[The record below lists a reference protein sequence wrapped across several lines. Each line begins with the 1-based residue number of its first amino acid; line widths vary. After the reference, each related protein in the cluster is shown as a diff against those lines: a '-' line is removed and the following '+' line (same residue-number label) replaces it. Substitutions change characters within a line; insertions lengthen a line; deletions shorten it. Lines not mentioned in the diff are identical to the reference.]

1 MLDYL
6 IAWTD
11 RLRFGVAKNLPFL
24 IPNKKGGIHHL
35 LITVA
40 LLSFAVWLRLKIAPI
55 NIGLQYLTFYPAVT
69 LAAIVGG
76 FEAGVFAAI
85 VGVAC
90 ATFIF
95 TPPYYS
101 FSLEAV
107 KTTFWSNSVF
117 LMDSIIVSFCI
128 EAMHRYREK
137 CTLQLKQTVDMH
149 SALEQSMQYV
159 TKIIDNLFSYVALLD
174 NDGVVQE
181 VNKAPLER
189 AGYHREEVIGHYFY
203 DAPWWNYDENVRD
216 QLIEAI
222 DAAKQ
227 GYTLRYD
234 VIVKMGD
241 EFVPIDFQISPVR
254 DDDGNIIGL
263 LPTGVD
269 ITLRK
274 KAEEEVRILAFY
286 DALTK
291 LANRRL
297 LLDRLQQALVS
308 SERNR
313 NFGAVLF
320 LDMDKFKKINDL
332 NGHDHG
338 DLMLIDVAER
348 IKRCVRE
355 VDTVARFGGDE
366 FVVLFED
373 FGQNEEGASQRAA
386 LIAEKIRAS
395 LAVPF
400 QINGQLHHSSPS
412 IGVCLYKG
420 QSVSVDDLIK
430 HADIA
435 MFRAKNE
442 GRNTVRFYDP
452 NLQQLLEKRAAL
464 EADLSQALS
473 SQQLHLYY
481 QIQYEKENH
490 RPMAAEALIRWI
502 HPKLG
507 MILPVQFMSIAE
519 ESSLILE
526 IGQWILETA
535 CRQLEKWKTNPAT
548 RHLMLAVNISSQQFM
563 MHDFVE
569 SIQTAL
575 GTYGIEPSQLKLELT
590 EKVILNDIEDSMVK
604 LKALKALG
612 ISLALDEFGTGYSS
626 LAYLKKLPIDQV
638 KIDPC
643 FMQNLGSDLDDGMMV
658 KTIIDMAKNFSIN
671 VIAEG
676 VETETQTAFLEKYGC
691 LAYQGYLYGKPM
703 PIDQFDELV
712 KHIS

>member
-6 IAWTD
+6 IALTE
-11 RLRFGVAKNLPFL
+11 RIRFGVAKNFPLL
-24 IPNKKGGIHHL
+24 IPRMRGGIHHL

-40 LLSFAVWLRLKIAPI
+40 LLTFAVWLRLRIAPI
-55 NIGLQYLTFYPAVT
+55 NIGLQYLTFFPSVT

-76 FEAGVFAAI
+76 FEAGLFAAI
-85 VGVAC
+85 IGVAC

-101 FSLEAV
+101 FSIDAV
-107 KTTFWSNSVF
+107 KATMWSNSVF
-117 LMDSIIVSFCI
+117 LIDTIIVSFSI

-137 CTLQLKQTVDMH
+137 FTLQLQQTSEMYA
-149 SALEQSMQYV
+149 ALEESTQYM
-159 TKIIDNLFSYVALLD
+159 TKILDNLFSYVALLD
-174 NDGVVQE
+174 TNGVVQE

-189 AGYHREEVIGHYFY
+189 AGYHREEIIGHYFY
-203 DAPWWNYDENVRD
+203 DAPWWSYDEKVRD

-227 GYTLRYD
+227 GFTLRYD
-234 VIVKMGD
+234 VVVKMGD
-241 EFVPIDFQISPVR
+241 EFVPIDFQISPVH
-254 DDDGNIIGL
+254 DNAGNLIGL

-286 DALTK
+286 DSLTK

-297 LLDRLQQALVS
+297 LMDRLQQALAS
-308 SERNR
+308 SDRSG

-332 NGHDHG
+332 RGHDHG
-338 DLMLIDVAER
+338 DSMLIEVAER
-348 IKRCVRE
+348 IKGCVRE

-373 FGQNEEGASQRAA
+373 FGQNEAGASQRAA
-386 LIAEKIRAS
+386 SIAEKIRAS
-395 LAVPF
+395 LNLPF
-400 QINGQLHHSSPS
+400 QINGQMHYSSPS
-412 IGVCLYKG
+412 IGVCLYNG
-420 QSVSVDDLIK
+420 QTVSVDDLIK

-442 GRNTVRFYDP
+442 GRNGVRFYDP
-452 NLQQLLEKRAAL
+452 ILQRMLETRAVL
-464 EADLSQALS
+464 EADLRQALS

-481 QIQYEKENH
+481 QIQYEKAHH

-502 HPKLG
+502 HPEFG
-507 MILPVQFMSIAE
+507 MILPVQFMPIAE
-519 ESSLILE
+519 ESAIILE
-526 IGQWILETA
+526 IGQWVLETA
-535 CRQLEKWKTNPAT
+535 CQQLDKWNNRPSDSTFNAGSQHQP
-548 RHLMLAVNISSQQFM
+548 QQFM

-575 GTYGIEPSQLKLELT
+575 GTYGIEPSRLKLELT
-590 EKVILNDIEDSMVK
+590 EKVMLNDIDDSLVK

-612 ISLALDEFGTGYSS
+612 INLALDEFGTGYSS

-658 KTIIDMAKNFSIN
+658 KTIIDMARNFSIN

-676 VETETQTAFLEKYGC
+676 VETETQTAFLENYGC

-703 PIDQFDELV
+703 PIDQFDEFV
-712 KHIS
+712 KQGS